1 MKNTKAITKA
11 VSDHLKKSDLGGS
24 KELSPG
30 ATGRRYTPE
39 SGVRKHNER
48 IHKES
53 KWADDNKNLPF
64 TFSKPKK
71 AQRQKLVKCKN
82 CGALKYVNKATV
94 GIICNDCKEYSGVE
108 EINE

>member
-1 MKNTKAITKA
+1 MPNKAFIQDVSKGIKN
-11 VSDHLKKSDLGGS
+11 SDLGGS
-24 KELSPG
+24 RELTPG
-30 ATGRRYTPE
+30 AVGRRYEPE
-39 SGVRKHNER
+39 VGVQKHNER

-82 CGALKYVNKATV
+82 CGALKYVNKTTV
-94 GIICNDCKEYSGVE
+94 GIICNECKEYSGVE